1 MQQKKIVLT
10 RFPFTDLTSA
20 KRRPAIVLSRRK
32 AHSADVIVAFI
43 SSVVPVAPDSSDFVL
58 EASHPDFARTG
69 LKQASVFR
77 MDKLATLDSGIFV
90 GEIGEASDA
99 IYEKL
104 KECLRKA
111 LDL

>member
-43 SSVVPVAPDSSDFVL
+43 SLP
-58 EASHPDFARTG
+58 
-69 LKQASVFR
+69 
-77 MDKLATLDSGIFV
+77 I
-90 GEIGEASDA
+90 
-99 IYEKL
+99 
-104 KECLRKA
+104 
-111 LDL
+111 DL